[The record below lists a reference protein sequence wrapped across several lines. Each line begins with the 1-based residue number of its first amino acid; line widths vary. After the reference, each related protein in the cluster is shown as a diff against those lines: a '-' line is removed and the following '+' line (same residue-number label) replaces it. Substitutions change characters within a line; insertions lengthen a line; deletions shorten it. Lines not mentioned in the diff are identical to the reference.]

1 MQMYRDLTDGHFDH
15 PMGMVVAGLH
25 PHAQQ
30 EVLQPPIQAVD
41 NLIGKDKQTA
51 DNWNISQYILKVI
64 EPIQYS
70 RTETL
75 ENASFVIIASLKG
88 PDKHIKI
95 CWYACKPPSHSWCV
109 LVCFE

>member
-51 DNWNISQYILKVI
+51 DN
-64 EPIQYS
+64 
-70 RTETL
+70 
-75 ENASFVIIASLKG
+75 
-88 PDKHIKI
+88 
-95 CWYACKPPSHSWCV
+95 
-109 LVCFE
+109 